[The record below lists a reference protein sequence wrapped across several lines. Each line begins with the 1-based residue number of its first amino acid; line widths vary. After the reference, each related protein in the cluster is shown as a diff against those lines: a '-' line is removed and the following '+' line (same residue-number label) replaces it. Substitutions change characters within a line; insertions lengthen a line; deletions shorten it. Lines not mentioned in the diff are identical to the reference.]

1 MQRLCLTMWRGESIF
16 MFQGNIR
23 TFAIAVDL
31 VKIATNSTG
40 IFTDEL
46 QNVKVESYPC
56 TNVVDKLL
64 SKAMEFS

>member
-1 MQRLCLTMWRGESIF
+1 